1 MKEWL
6 QLTAVETE
14 IFYNYE
20 DVKKAAQLLLEADLE
35 GENYNYDLIEI
46 SRQTM
51 TDHAYYLLKEIKKS
65 YEENDNENYERLR
78 DEFLS
83 LILDL
88 DALLN
93 TDENFML
100 GTWTEMARAIA
111 DEVAHLFLVYYY
123 LNQVVF
129 VNIIKI

>member
-1 MKEWL
+1 MNQKRFRVSSWGG
-6 QLTAVETE
+6 TE

-65 YEENDNENYERLR
+65 YEENDNDNYERLR

-111 DEVAHLFLVYYY
+111 DEVRPYCVR
-123 LNQVVF
+123 
-129 VNIIKI
+129 